1 MITLLMLIP
10 LLAIQ
15 ESSGSGAAPAEKTAK
30 KVVDV
35 DVKVICFSH
44 DAKLPED
51 DQAIGQFL
59 ASPESQAS
67 RIWSN
72 SYSCSTL
79 SGSEATISTGQ
90 AVAVVNG
97 FVTTPNAV
105 AVPNFSIQ
113 QTGSELKVTPSVKG
127 DRIETRLMIESSRYE
142 RAAATEKPTDEIRDS
157 SLRNFQYAGH
167 VVAKSGETQYIVVEQ
182 ENPNKPAET
191 RRYVLAVTTK
201 AGE

>member
-1 MITLLMLIP
+1 MITLLILIP

-15 ESSGSGAAPAEKTAK
+15 DSSRTAAGPAEIK
-30 KVVDV
+30 KVVDI

-79 SGSEATISTGQ
+79 SGSQATISNGQ
-90 AVAVVNG
+90 TVAVVSGFTMTTNG
-97 FVTTPNAV
+97 GATPSFV
-105 AVPNFSIQ
+105 SQ
-113 QTGSELKVTPSVKG
+113 QTGSVLKVTPSVKE
-127 DRIETRLMIESSRYE
+127 DRVEAKLMIESSRYE

-157 SLRNFQYAGH
+157 SIRNFEYEGH

-182 ENPNKPAET
+182 ENPNKPDET
-191 RRYVLAVTTK
+191 RRYVLAVTVK